1 MRARRTPIEATI
13 VPYELNKGLEDGFE
27 SYADIITKGWFITD
41 NLVKVTRENGLVVC
55 PYINHRR
62 GRTFICEGD
71 YLIIDDDLTKHV
83 CSSEKIFNRYEPIDS
98 AK

>member
-27 SYADIITKGWFITD
+27 SYSDIITKGWFITD

-55 PYINHRR
+55 PYISHRR

-83 CSSEKIFNRYEPIDS
+83 CSSEKIFKRDEPIDPD
-98 AK
+98 

>member
-41 NLVKVTRENGLVVC
+41 NLIKLTRENGLVVC
-55 PYINHRR
+55 
-62 GRTFICEGD
+62 
-71 YLIIDDDLTKHV
+71 
-83 CSSEKIFNRYEPIDS
+83 
-98 AK
+98 A